1 MRHWALHGRCRD
13 DELTSTGVIKVVSLA
28 DDIPA
33 VILAALEAKAEDE
46 PAAPTVAELF
56 ATAQDARDDATS
68 AGTSASDAVKAA
80 GEANDELGTMN
91 AAGESMTEF
100 TNAQAIMDAQA
111 DAVQAVMDAQAALDS
126 ATEAKTAA
134 EGLDGDN
141 EHKSALIAAL
151 DAAIMVAEEQ
161 LEAATESRDSDD
173 LKAAVD
179 AVTGGDDADPQGTPG
194 SRAKAVA
201 MAVGEALG
209 GMTTVDTIPR
219 GFIATT
225 RQPTRS

>member
-1 MRHWALHGRCRD
+1 MALAGAI
-13 DELTSTGVIKVVSLA
+13 TQ
-28 DDIPA
+28 
-33 VILAALEAKAEDE
+33 DE

-68 AGTSASDAVKAA
+68 AGTSASDAVEAA
-80 GEANDELGTMN
+80 DEANDELGTMN

-100 TNAQAIMDAQA
+100 TNAQAIIDAQA
-111 DAVQAVMDAQAALDS
+111 EAVQAVMDAQAALDS
-126 ATEAKTAA
+126 ANEAKTVA

-151 DAAIMVAEEQ
+151 DAAIIVAEEQ

-179 AVTGGDDADPQGTPG
+179 AVTGGDDADPQETPG
-194 SRAKAVA
+194 SRARAVA

-209 GMTTVDTIPR
+209 GETVER
-219 GFIATT
+219 GHSEGYNRHGARRGCHGRGGQDGRSPGQDLGRDRRRQGHGIADQ
-225 RQPTRS
+225 RR